1 MQRMGGDGIF
11 SLKKAVRVR
20 EPAPTRI
27 RTIPNNKKNHQNNIR
42 IRIIILMV
50 SSLGLHL
57 YKTDGVVVAVAVV
70 VTSMQ
75 ARNARRRRA

>member
-70 VTSMQ
+70 TSMQ